1 MNTHEITHLPESGVA
16 DCPCCGDAHMVN
28 DIRIP
33 TLCDA
38 CVEADC
44 PRTTDGAGDAG
55 YWDCQLPD
63 DSWDDPEDYDSFGAA
78 MAGFNDR
85 DCSGVYDGV
94 GGVVSDADPGL

>member
-1 MNTHEITHLPESGVA
+1 MKTDEIIHVPESGVA
-16 DCPCCGDAHMVN
+16 DCPCCGDHHMVN
-28 DIRIP
+28 DIYVP
-33 TLCDA
+33 TLCDE

-55 YWDCQLPD
+55 YWDCQQID
-63 DSWDDPEDYDSFGAA
+63 EEWEDEADGDGRGYDGVFD
-78 MAGFNDR
+78 DR